1 MKSKIASDNGSRQI
15 MSLREGMGS
24 GLKILASAVR
34 SRPQQPHRESEE
46 APAAKVAKGRLE
58 HLISAQ

>member
-1 MKSKIASDNGSRQI
+1 
-15 MSLREGMGS
+15 MGS